1 MSTYFCLQKM
11 KLRMCSVL
19 YIFHTRLTNAGNL
32 LWVLEFNFSYFLI
45 ELPIVIAVFTYY
57 QICSRILSTRGRD
70 EGFENM
76 FIRKDSSSAEPPSQ
90 LFIDAA
96 VYSRNR
102 CFRLALSSKAGKNS
116 VLLPTERFK
125 CKDMV
130 CHLPWKLI
138 QEFFRSPGNY
148 ARHIVLRFCW

>member
-11 KLRMCSVL
+11 KLRMWCSML
-19 YIFHTRLTNAGNL
+19 RIFHTRLTDARNL
-32 LWVLEFNFSYFLI
+32 LQNWSLIFHIFLQKYQLLLLCSHI
-45 ELPIVIAVFTYY
+45 IRYALGFIV
-57 QICSRILSTRGRD
+57 Q
-70 EGFENM
+70 EGEMKERFENM
-76 FIRKDSSSAEPPSQ
+76 FVRKDSSSAVPPSQ

-102 CFRLALSSKAGKNS
+102 CFRVALSSKAGKNS

-130 CHLPWKLI
+130 YHLPCL
-138 QEFFRSPGNY
+138 
-148 ARHIVLRFCW
+148 